1 MLRMILVIFG
11 TAAVVVGMLGFRGQ
25 LTQNR
30 PWHVFWD
37 MKYQAKYTPQA
48 QARFFSDGRTMRTPV
63 GGTVAY
69 SANSYFDDA
78 GSVATPNPDV
88 LRADD
93 EYYRGL
99 TGPAAT
105 VDGRLNYVANV
116 PPKAIEIA
124 GGWDDLL
131 KRGQERYNINC
142 SMCHGVSGGGGSGEA
157 AHGIVGRYGLI
168 GIANY
173 HDDRLRKE
181 ADGHLFHVITNGWNS
196 MSSYGHQ
203 VRVQDRWAIVAYIR
217 ALQLSQYAEPSLS
230 QKPATGGQ

>member
-37 MKYQAKYTPQA
+37 MKYQPKYTPQA
-48 QARFFSDGRTMRTPV
+48 QARFFADSRTMRTP
-63 GGTVAY
+63 GIGTVAY
-69 SANSYFDDA
+69 SANNYFNDSGSFA
-78 GSVATPNPDV
+78 GPSEDV

-93 EYYRGL
+93 GYYRGL
-99 TGPAAT
+99 NGPGIDAA
-105 VDGRLNYVANV
+105 GRLDYIVSI

-124 GGWDDLL
+124 GGWDALL

-142 SMCHGVSGGGGSGEA
+142 SMCHGISGGGGTGET

-181 ADGHLFHVITNGWNS
+181 ADGHLFHVISNGWNS

-217 ALQLSQYAEPSLS
+217 ALQLSQYAEPTL
-230 QKPATGGQ
+230 QTGPAAGGQ